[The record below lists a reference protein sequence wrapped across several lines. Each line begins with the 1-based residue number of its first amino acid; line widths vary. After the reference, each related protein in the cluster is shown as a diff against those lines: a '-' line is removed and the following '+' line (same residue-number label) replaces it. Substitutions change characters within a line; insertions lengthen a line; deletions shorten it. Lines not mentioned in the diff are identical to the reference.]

1 MDIDDISQLGLDQV
15 IQMAEQMQQAGR
27 IADAVSLYGL
37 WAAHATSNDRHI
49 ALFNQG
55 VMQLNHGDVDG
66 AEHAYRQSLVH
77 YPGFAQARI
86 NLGLLLERKGLY
98 EEAMLEWSQ
107 VAAAGYLQG
116 AAHVDMQTLAL
127 NHIGRLQEQLKRYDL
142 AEHAL
147 TQSLQIKPDQADA
160 IQHWVHLRSKQC
172 KWPAMQAL
180 PGVSVNAMLRG
191 TSPLAMLALHDDP
204 ALQLMAAQSFV
215 QRKFNLPTYRLCG
228 RAPYQHSRIRIGYLS
243 GDLCT
248 HAVGLLMADLLE
260 SHDRDRFEVYAFDY
274 SIEDGSA
281 YRERLKRAFDHVV
294 DIRALDDHAAA
305 QSIADAEIDV
315 LLDLHGLSSG
325 ARPGILSLQAAP
337 LQGTYLGFIGT
348 TALPWVQ
355 FVVTD
360 KFALPESLAPYFSEK
375 PLYVEGSFL
384 PLNHT
389 PTPACTSTRAELGLP
404 EDAFVMAC
412 FNNVY
417 KFNTAMFETW
427 MNILKR
433 VDDAVLWLLDDNDSA
448 TRELRKQVAY
458 HGVSL
463 DRVVF
468 AKRTSH
474 EQYRAR
480 MQLADVF
487 LDTTPYNSGST
498 ARDVLDCGLP
508 MVTLSGKTFVS
519 RMAGSL
525 LHSIGLDDL
534 ITYSHKEYET
544 LVVDLARDRARLAS
558 YRHQLI
564 QGDAL
569 RQAAPAK
576 LVKSLEAQL
585 AAMVAQLGQSTP
597 SHSS

>member
-1 MDIDDISQLGLDQV
+1 MQIEDISQLGLDQV
-15 IQMAEQMQQAGR
+15 IGLAEQMQQAGR
-27 IADAVSLYGL
+27 TADAVALYGL
-37 WAAHATSNDRHI
+37 WVQHSASADRHI

-55 VMQLNHGDVDG
+55 VMQLNAGDVAG
-66 AEHAYRQSLVH
+66 AEHAYRESLVH

-86 NLGLLLERKGLY
+86 NLGLLLERKGLHD
-98 EEAMLEWSQ
+98 EAMLEWSQ
-107 VAAAGYLQG
+107 VASAGYLQG

-147 TQSLQIKPDQADA
+147 TQSLTLKPQQADA

-228 RAPYQHSRIRIGYLS
+228 AAPYRHERIRIGYLS

-248 HAVGLLMADLLE
+248 HAVGLLMADVLE
-260 SHDRDRFEVYAFDY
+260 AHDRTRFEIYAFDY

-281 YRERLKRAFDHVV
+281 YRQRLKQAFDHVV
-294 DIRALDDHAAA
+294 DIRAMDDHAAA
-305 QSIADAEIDV
+305 QAIANAEIDV

-325 ARPGILSLQAAP
+325 ARPGILAMQPAP

-355 FVVTD
+355 FVVAD
-360 KFALPESLAPYFSEK
+360 KFALPEALTPYFSEK
-375 PLYVEGSFL
+375 PLYVDGSFL

-389 PTPACTSTRAELGLP
+389 PTPACSQTRTELGLP

-417 KFNTAMFETW
+417 KFNAAMFTTW

-458 HGVSL
+458 HGVAL

-468 AKRTSH
+468 AKRASH

-508 MVTLSGKTFVS
+508 MVTLSGRTCVS

-534 ITYSHKEYET
+534 ITYNHTDYEN
-544 LVVDLARDRARLAS
+544 LVVDLALDRARLAS

-576 LVKSLEAQL
+576 LVRSLEAQL
-585 AAMVAQLGQSTP
+585 AAMVAQLAQ
-597 SHSS
+597 

>member
-1 MDIDDISQLGLDQV
+1 MQIEDISQLGLDQV
-15 IQMAEQMQQAGR
+15 IGLAEQMQQAGR
-27 IADAVSLYGL
+27 TADAVALYGL
-37 WAAHATSNDRHI
+37 WVQHSPSSDRHI

-55 VMQLNHGDVDG
+55 VMQLNAGDVAG
-66 AEHAYRQSLVH
+66 AEHAYRESLVH

-98 EEAMLEWSQ
+98 DEAMLEWSQ
-107 VAAAGYLQG
+107 VASAGYLQG
-116 AAHVDMQTLAL
+116 ATHVDMQTLAL

-147 TQSLQIKPDQADA
+147 TQSLTLKPQQADA

-228 RAPYQHSRIRIGYLS
+228 AAPYRHERIRIGYLS

-248 HAVGLLMADLLE
+248 HAVGLLMADVLE
-260 SHDRDRFEVYAFDY
+260 AHDRTRFEIYAFDY

-281 YRERLKRAFDHVV
+281 YRQRLKQAFDHVV
-294 DIRALDDHAAA
+294 DIRAMDDHAAA
-305 QSIADAEIDV
+305 QAIANAEIDV

-325 ARPGILSLQAAP
+325 ARPGILSMQPAP

-355 FVVTD
+355 FVVAD
-360 KFALPESLAPYFSEK
+360 KFALPEALTPYFSEK
-375 PLYVEGSFL
+375 PVYVDGSFL

-389 PTPACTSTRAELGLP
+389 PTPACSQTRTELGLP
-404 EDAFVMAC
+404 EEAFVMAC

-417 KFNTAMFETW
+417 KFNAPMFTTW

-433 VDDAVLWLLDDNDSA
+433 VDGAVLWLLDDNDSA

-458 HGVSL
+458 HGVAL

-468 AKRTSH
+468 AKRASH

-508 MVTLSGKTFVS
+508 MVTLSGRTCVS

-534 ITYSHKEYET
+534 ITYNHTDYEN
-544 LVVDLARDRARLAS
+544 LMVDLALDRARLAS

-576 LVKSLEAQL
+576 LVRSLEAQL
-585 AAMVAQLGQSTP
+585 AAMVAQLTQ
-597 SHSS
+597 

>member
-1 MDIDDISQLGLDQV
+1 MQVEDIHQLGLDQV
-15 IQMAEQMQQAGR
+15 IQLAEQFQRAGR
-27 IADAVSLYGL
+27 SADAIALYTL
-37 WAAHATSNDRHI
+37 WNQNSPSSDRHI
-49 ALFNQG
+49 GWFNQG
-55 VMQLNHGDVDG
+55 VMQLNAGDIDG
-66 AEHAYRQSLVH
+66 AEHAYRCSLDL

-86 NLGLLLERKGLY
+86 NLGLLLERKGLHDD
-98 EEAMLEWSQ
+98 AMLQWSQ
-107 VAAAGYLQG
+107 VAASGYLQG
-116 AAHVDMQTLAL
+116 AANVDLQTLAL
-127 NHIGRLQEQLKRYDL
+127 NHIGRLQEQLKHYDL

-147 TQSLQIKPDQADA
+147 TQSLQLNPRQADA
-160 IQHWVHLRSKQC
+160 LQHWVHLRSKQC
-172 KWPAMQAL
+172 KWPVMQAMH
-180 PGVSVNAMLRG
+180 GVTVNAMLTH

-215 QRKFNLPTYRLCG
+215 QRKFNLPTQRLCVN
-228 RAPYQHSRIRIGYLS
+228 APYKHERIRIGYLS

-260 SHDRDRFEVYAFDY
+260 AHDLSQFEIYAFDY
-274 SIEDGSA
+274 SIEDGSE
-281 YRERLKRAFDHVV
+281 YRQRLKNAFDHFI
-294 DIRALDDHAAA
+294 DIRAMDDSQAAA
-305 QSIADAEIDV
+305 AIAHAEIDV

-325 ARPGILSLQAAP
+325 ARPGILAMQAAP

-360 KFALPESLAPYFSEK
+360 RFALPEALTPYFSEK
-375 PLYVEGSFL
+375 PLYVDGSFL

-389 PTPACTSTRAELGLP
+389 PTPPYTQTRTELGLP

-417 KFNTAMFETW
+417 KFNTEMFATW

-433 VDDAVLWLLDDNDSA
+433 VDDAVLWLLDDNPSA
-448 TRELRKQVAY
+448 TRELKKQVAY
-458 HGVSL
+458 HGVPL

-474 EQYRAR
+474 SEYRAR

-508 MVTLSGKTFVS
+508 MVTLSGRTFVS

-525 LHSIGLDDL
+525 LHSIGLDEL
-534 ITYSHKEYET
+534 ITSSHDEYEN
-544 LVVDLARDRARLAS
+544 LVVDLAADRARLAS
-558 YRHQLI
+558 YRHTLI
-564 QGDAL
+564 QGHKA
-569 RQAAPAK
+569 REEAPSK
-576 LVKSLEAQL
+576 LVRSLEAQL
-585 AAMVAQLGQSTP
+585 AQRVSAL
-597 SHSS
+597 

>member
-1 MDIDDISQLGLDQV
+1 MQVEEISQLGLDQV
-15 IQMAEQMQQAGR
+15 IQLAEEFQTSGR
-27 IADAVSLYGL
+27 TADAIALYTL
-37 WAAHATSNDRHI
+37 WTQNSPSNDRHI
-49 ALFNQG
+49 GLFNQG
-55 VMQLNHGDVDG
+55 VMQLNAGDVDG
-66 AEHAYRQSLVH
+66 AEHAYRLSLDL

-86 NLGLLLERKGLY
+86 NLGLLLERKGQY
-98 EEAMLEWSQ
+98 DDAMLQWSQ
-107 VAAAGYLQG
+107 VAASGYLQG
-116 AAHVDMQTLAL
+116 AANTELQTLAL
-127 NHIGRLQEQLKRYDL
+127 NHIGRLQEQLKHYDL

-147 TQSLQIKPDQADA
+147 TQSLQINPRQSDA
-160 IQHWVHLRSKQC
+160 LQHWVHLRSKQC
-172 KWPAMQAL
+172 KWPAMQAMQ
-180 PGVSVNAMLRG
+180 GVSVNAMLTG

-215 QRKFNLPTYRLCG
+215 QRKFNLPTQRLCVN
-228 RAPYQHSRIRIGYLS
+228 APYRHERIRIGYLS

-260 SHDRDRFEVYAFDY
+260 AHDRTKFEIYAFDY
-274 SIEDGSA
+274 SIEDGSD
-281 YRERLKRAFDHVV
+281 YRQRLKNAFDHVV
-294 DIRALDDHAAA
+294 DIRAMDDRAAA
-305 QSIADAEIDV
+305 AEIANAEIDV

-325 ARPGILSLQAAP
+325 ARPGILSMQPAP

-360 KFALPESLAPYFSEK
+360 RFALPDALTPYFSEK
-375 PLYVEGSFL
+375 PLYVDGSFL

-389 PTPACTSTRAELGLP
+389 PTPPCSQSRTELGLP

-417 KFNTAMFETW
+417 KFNTEMFATW

-433 VDDAVLWLLDDNDSA
+433 VDHAVLWLLDDNTSA
-448 TRELRKQVAY
+448 TRELKKQIAY
-458 HGVSL
+458 HGIPL
-463 DRVVF
+463 DHVVF

-474 EQYRAR
+474 TEYRAR

-508 MVTLSGKTFVS
+508 MVTLSGRTCVS

-525 LHSIGLDDL
+525 LHSIGMDEL
-534 ITYSHKEYET
+534 ITYNHTDYEN
-544 LVVDLARDRARLAS
+544 LVVALAADPARLAS
-558 YRHQLI
+558 YRHALI
-564 QGDAL
+564 QGSTA
-569 RQAAPAK
+569 REAAPAK
-576 LVKSLEAQL
+576 LVRSLEAQL
-585 AAMVAQLGQSTP
+585 AQMVEQL
-597 SHSS
+597 

>member
-1 MDIDDISQLGLDQV
+1 MQVEDIHQLGLDQV
-15 IQMAEQMQQAGR
+15 IQLAEQFQRAGR
-27 IADAVSLYGL
+27 SADAIALYTL
-37 WAAHATSNDRHI
+37 WNQNSPSSDRHI
-49 ALFNQG
+49 GWFNQG
-55 VMQLNHGDVDG
+55 VMQLNAGDIDG
-66 AEHAYRQSLVH
+66 AEHAYRCSLDL

-86 NLGLLLERKGLY
+86 NLGLLLERKGLHDD
-98 EEAMLEWSQ
+98 AMLQWSQ
-107 VAAAGYLQG
+107 VAASGYLQG
-116 AAHVDMQTLAL
+116 AANVDLQTLAL
-127 NHIGRLQEQLKRYDL
+127 NHIGRLQEQLKHYDL

-147 TQSLQIKPDQADA
+147 TQSLQLNPRQADA
-160 IQHWVHLRSKQC
+160 LQHWVHLRSKQC
-172 KWPAMQAL
+172 KWPVMQAMH
-180 PGVSVNAMLRG
+180 GVTVNAMLTH

-215 QRKFNLPTYRLCG
+215 QRKFNLPTQRLCVN
-228 RAPYQHSRIRIGYLS
+228 APYKHERIRIGYLS

-248 HAVGLLMADLLE
+248 HAVGLLMAELLE
-260 SHDRDRFEVYAFDY
+260 AHDRSKFEIYAFDY
-274 SIEDGSA
+274 SIEDGSE
-281 YRERLKRAFDHVV
+281 YRQRLKNAFDHFV
-294 DIRALDDHAAA
+294 DIRAMDDSQAAA
-305 QSIADAEIDV
+305 VIAHAEIDV

-325 ARPGILSLQAAP
+325 ARPGILAMQAAP

-360 KFALPESLAPYFSEK
+360 RFALPEALTPYFSEK
-375 PLYVEGSFL
+375 PLYVDGSFL

-389 PTPACTSTRAELGLP
+389 PTPPYTQTRTELGLP

-417 KFNTAMFETW
+417 KFNTEMFATW

-433 VDDAVLWLLDDNDSA
+433 VDDAVLWLLDDNPSA
-448 TRELRKQVAY
+448 TRELKKQVAY
-458 HGVSL
+458 HGVPL

-474 EQYRAR
+474 SEYRAR

-508 MVTLSGKTFVS
+508 MVTLSGRTFVS

-525 LHSIGLDDL
+525 LHSIGLDEL
-534 ITYSHKEYET
+534 ITSSHDEYEN
-544 LVVDLARDRARLAS
+544 LVVDLAADRARLAS
-558 YRHQLI
+558 YRHTLI
-564 QGDAL
+564 QGHKA
-569 RQAAPAK
+569 REEAPSK
-576 LVKSLEAQL
+576 LVRSLEAQL
-585 AAMVAQLGQSTP
+585 AQRVSAL
-597 SHSS
+597 

>member
-1 MDIDDISQLGLDQV
+1 MAMQVEDISQLALDQV
-15 IQMAEQMQQAGR
+15 IQLAEQIQQAGR
-27 IADAVSLYGL
+27 TADAVALYDL
-37 WAAHATSNDRHI
+37 WAQHSPSADRHI

-55 VMQLNHGDVDG
+55 VMQINAGDIDG
-66 AEHAYRQSLVH
+66 AEQAYRLSLTFH
-77 YPGFAQARI
+77 PGFAQARI
-86 NLGLLLERKGLY
+86 NLGLLLERKGQFD
-98 EEAMLEWSQ
+98 EAMLEWSQ
-107 VAAAGYLQG
+107 VASSGYLQG
-116 AAHVDMQTLAL
+116 LANLEMQTLAL

-147 TQSLQIKPDQADA
+147 TQSLQLKPKQADA

-180 PGVSVNAMLRG
+180 PEVSVNAMLTG

-204 ALQLMAAQSFV
+204 ALQLMASQLFV
-215 QRKFNLPTYRLCG
+215 QRKFNLPTHRLCVN
-228 RAPYQHSRIRIGYLS
+228 APYEHERVRIGYLS

-248 HAVGLLMADLLE
+248 HAVGLLMAELLE
-260 SHDRDRFEVYAFDY
+260 AHDRSRFDIYAFDY
-274 SIEDGSA
+274 SPEDGSA
-281 YRERLKRAFDHVV
+281 YRERLKQAFDHVV
-294 DIRALDDHAAA
+294 DVRALDDHTAA
-305 QSIADAEIDV
+305 QTIADAEIDV
-315 LLDLHGLSSG
+315 LIDLHGLSSG
-325 ARPGILSLQAAP
+325 ARPGILAMQPAP

-348 TALPWVQ
+348 TSLPWVQ

-360 KFALPESLAPYFSEK
+360 RFALPESLSPYFSEQ

-384 PLNHT
+384 PLTHT
-389 PTPACTSTRAELGLP
+389 PTPACSQTRTELGLP
-404 EDAFVMAC
+404 ENAFVMAC
-412 FNNVY
+412 FSNVY
-417 KFNTAMFETW
+417 KFNPQMFTTW

-458 HGVSL
+458 HGVAL

-487 LDTTPYNSGST
+487 LDTSPYNSGST

-508 MVTLSGKTFVS
+508 MVTLSGRTFVS

-534 ITYSHKEYET
+534 ITYSHTDYEN
-544 LVVDLARDRARLAS
+544 LVVDLSQDRARLAS

-564 QGDAL
+564 EGAEQ
-569 RQAAPAK
+569 RQASPAK
-576 LVKSLEAQL
+576 LVRSLENQL
-585 AAMVAQLGQSTP
+585 LAKVARLTR
-597 SHSS
+597 

>member
-1 MDIDDISQLGLDQV
+1 MQVEDIHQLGLDQV
-15 IQMAEQMQQAGR
+15 IQLAEQFQRAGR
-27 IADAVSLYGL
+27 SADAIALYTL
-37 WAAHATSNDRHI
+37 WNQNSPSSDRHI
-49 ALFNQG
+49 GWFNQG
-55 VMQLNHGDVDG
+55 VMQLNAGDIDG
-66 AEHAYRQSLVH
+66 AEHAYRCSLDL

-86 NLGLLLERKGLY
+86 NLGLLLERKGLHDD
-98 EEAMLEWSQ
+98 AMLQWSQ
-107 VAAAGYLQG
+107 VAASGYLQG
-116 AAHVDMQTLAL
+116 AANVDLQTLAL
-127 NHIGRLQEQLKRYDL
+127 NHIGRLQEQLKHYDL

-147 TQSLQIKPDQADA
+147 TQSLQLNPRQADA
-160 IQHWVHLRSKQC
+160 LQHWVHLRSKQC
-172 KWPAMQAL
+172 KWPVMQAMH
-180 PGVSVNAMLRG
+180 GVTVNAMLTH

-215 QRKFNLPTYRLCG
+215 QRKFNLPTQRLCVN
-228 RAPYQHSRIRIGYLS
+228 APYKHERIRIGYLS

-260 SHDRDRFEVYAFDY
+260 AHDRSQFEIYAFDY
-274 SIEDGSA
+274 SIEDGSE
-281 YRERLKRAFDHVV
+281 YRQRLKNAFDHFV
-294 DIRALDDHAAA
+294 DIRAMDDSQAAA
-305 QSIADAEIDV
+305 AIAHAEIDV

-325 ARPGILSLQAAP
+325 ARPGILAMQAAP

-360 KFALPESLAPYFSEK
+360 RFALPEALTPYFSEK
-375 PLYVEGSFL
+375 PLYVDGSFL

-389 PTPACTSTRAELGLP
+389 PTPPCTQTRTELGLP

-417 KFNTAMFETW
+417 KFNTEMFATW

-433 VDDAVLWLLDDNDSA
+433 VDDAVLWLLDDNSSA
-448 TRELRKQVAY
+448 TRELKKQVAY
-458 HGVSL
+458 HGVPL

-474 EQYRAR
+474 PEYRAR

-508 MVTLSGKTFVS
+508 MVTLSGRTFVS

-525 LHSIGLDDL
+525 LHSIGLDEL
-534 ITYSHKEYET
+534 ITSSHDEYEN
-544 LVVDLARDRARLAS
+544 LVVDLAADRARLAS
-558 YRHQLI
+558 YRHTLI
-564 QGDAL
+564 QGHKA
-569 RQAAPAK
+569 REEAPAK
-576 LVKSLEAQL
+576 LVRSLEAQL
-585 AAMVAQLGQSTP
+585 AQRVSAL
-597 SHSS
+597 

>member
-1 MDIDDISQLGLDQV
+1 MAMQVEDISQLALDQV
-15 IQMAEQMQQAGR
+15 IQLAEQIQQAGR
-27 IADAVSLYGL
+27 TADAVALYDL
-37 WAAHATSNDRHI
+37 WAQHSPSADRHI

-55 VMQLNHGDVDG
+55 VMQINAGDIDG
-66 AEHAYRQSLVH
+66 AEQAYRLSLTFH
-77 YPGFAQARI
+77 PGFAQARI
-86 NLGLLLERKGLY
+86 NLGLLLERKGQFD
-98 EEAMLEWSQ
+98 EAMLEWSQ
-107 VAAAGYLQG
+107 VASSGYLQG
-116 AAHVDMQTLAL
+116 LANLEMQTLAL

-147 TQSLQIKPDQADA
+147 TQSLQLQPNQADA

-180 PGVSVNAMLRG
+180 PEVSVNAMLTG

-204 ALQLMAAQSFV
+204 ALQLMASQLFV
-215 QRKFNLPTYRLCG
+215 QRKFNLPTHRLCVN
-228 RAPYQHSRIRIGYLS
+228 APYEHERVRIGYLS

-248 HAVGLLMADLLE
+248 HAVGLLMAELLE
-260 SHDRDRFEVYAFDY
+260 AHDRSRFDIYAFDY
-274 SIEDGSA
+274 SPEDGSA
-281 YRERLKRAFDHVV
+281 YRERLKQAFDHVV
-294 DIRALDDHAAA
+294 DVRALDDHTAA
-305 QSIADAEIDV
+305 QTIADAEIDV
-315 LLDLHGLSSG
+315 LIDLHGLSSG
-325 ARPGILSLQAAP
+325 ARPGILAMQPAP

-348 TALPWVQ
+348 TSLPWVQ

-360 KFALPESLAPYFSEK
+360 RFALPESLSPYFSEQ

-384 PLNHT
+384 PLTHT
-389 PTPACTSTRAELGLP
+389 PTPACSQTRTELGLP
-404 EDAFVMAC
+404 ENAFVMAC
-412 FNNVY
+412 FSNVY
-417 KFNTAMFETW
+417 KFNPQMFTTW

-458 HGVSL
+458 HGVAL

-487 LDTTPYNSGST
+487 LDTSPYNSGST

-508 MVTLSGKTFVS
+508 MVTLSGRTFVS

-534 ITYSHKEYET
+534 ITYSHTDYEN
-544 LVVDLARDRARLAS
+544 LVVDLSQDRARLAS

-564 QGDAL
+564 E
-569 RQAAPAK
+569 APSQPCQVGA
-576 LVKSLEAQL
+576 
-585 AAMVAQLGQSTP
+585 
-597 SHSS
+597 

>member
-1 MDIDDISQLGLDQV
+1 MQVEDIHQLGLDQV
-15 IQMAEQMQQAGR
+15 IQLAEQFQRAGR
-27 IADAVSLYGL
+27 SADAIALYTL
-37 WAAHATSNDRHI
+37 WNQNSPSSDRHI
-49 ALFNQG
+49 GWFNQG
-55 VMQLNHGDVDG
+55 VMQLNAGDIDG
-66 AEHAYRQSLVH
+66 AEHAYRCSLDL

-86 NLGLLLERKGLY
+86 NLGLLLERKGLHDD
-98 EEAMLEWSQ
+98 AMLQWSQ
-107 VAAAGYLQG
+107 VAASGYLQG
-116 AAHVDMQTLAL
+116 AANVDLQTLAL
-127 NHIGRLQEQLKRYDL
+127 NHIGRLQEQLKHYDL

-147 TQSLQIKPDQADA
+147 TQSLQLNPRQADA
-160 IQHWVHLRSKQC
+160 LQHWVHLRSKQC
-172 KWPAMQAL
+172 KWPVMQAMH
-180 PGVSVNAMLRG
+180 GVTVNAMLTH

-215 QRKFNLPTYRLCG
+215 QRKFNLPTQRLCVN
-228 RAPYQHSRIRIGYLS
+228 APYKHERIRIGYLS

-260 SHDRDRFEVYAFDY
+260 AHDLSQFEIYAFDY
-274 SIEDGSA
+274 SIEDGSE
-281 YRERLKRAFDHVV
+281 YRQRLKNAFDHFV
-294 DIRALDDHAAA
+294 DIRAMDDSQAAA
-305 QSIADAEIDV
+305 VIAHAEIDV

-325 ARPGILSLQAAP
+325 ARPGILAMQAAP

-360 KFALPESLAPYFSEK
+360 RFALPEALTPYFSEK
-375 PLYVEGSFL
+375 PLYVDGSFL

-389 PTPACTSTRAELGLP
+389 PTPPYTQTRTELGLP

-417 KFNTAMFETW
+417 KFNTEMFATW

-433 VDDAVLWLLDDNDSA
+433 VDDAVLWLLDDNPSA
-448 TRELRKQVAY
+448 TRELKKQVAY
-458 HGVSL
+458 HGVPL

-474 EQYRAR
+474 SEYRAR

-508 MVTLSGKTFVS
+508 MVTLSGRTFVS

-525 LHSIGLDDL
+525 LHSIGLDEL
-534 ITYSHKEYET
+534 ITSSHDEYEN
-544 LVVDLARDRARLAS
+544 LVVDLAADRARLAS
-558 YRHQLI
+558 YRHTLI
-564 QGDAL
+564 QGHKA
-569 RQAAPAK
+569 REEAPSK
-576 LVKSLEAQL
+576 LVRSLEAQL
-585 AAMVAQLGQSTP
+585 AQRVSAL
-597 SHSS
+597 

>member
-1 MDIDDISQLGLDQV
+1 MQVEDISRLALDQV
-15 IQMAEQMQQAGR
+15 IQLAEQIQQAGR
-27 IADAVSLYGL
+27 TADAVALYGL
-37 WAAHATSNDRHI
+37 WVQHTASADKHI

-55 VMQLNHGDVDG
+55 VIQINSGDIEG
-66 AEHAYRQSLVH
+66 AENAYRHSLSL

-86 NLGLLLERKGLY
+86 NLGLLLERKGQY
-98 EEAMLEWSQ
+98 DDAMLVWSQ
-107 VAAAGYLQG
+107 VVSSGYLQG
-116 AAHVDMQTLAL
+116 AVNIDMQTLAL

-147 TQSLQIKPDQADA
+147 TQSLQLKPKQADA

-172 KWPAMQAL
+172 KWPAMQAM
-180 PGVSVNAMLRG
+180 PGVSVNAMLTG

-204 ALQLMAAQSFV
+204 ALQLMASQLFV
-215 QRKFNLPTYRLCG
+215 QRKFNLPTQRLCVN
-228 RAPYQHSRIRIGYLS
+228 APYQHERVRIGYLS

-260 SHDRDRFEVYAFDY
+260 AHDRSRFEIYAFDY

-281 YRERLKRAFDHVV
+281 YRERLKNAFDHVV
-294 DIRALDDHAAA
+294 DIRAMDDATAA
-305 QSIADAEIDV
+305 QAIASAEIDV

-325 ARPGILSLQAAP
+325 ARPGVLAMQPAP

-348 TALPWVQ
+348 TSLPWVQ

-360 KFALPESLAPYFSEK
+360 RFALPESLTPYFSEK
-375 PLYVEGSFL
+375 PLYVDGSFL
-384 PLNHT
+384 PLNHM
-389 PTPACTSTRAELGLP
+389 PTVACTQTRTELGLP

-412 FNNVY
+412 FSNVY
-417 KFNTAMFETW
+417 KFNTEMFATW

-448 TRELRKQVAY
+448 THELRKQVAY
-458 HGVSL
+458 HGVGL

-487 LDTTPYNSGST
+487 LDTSPYNSGST

-508 MVTLSGKTFVS
+508 MVTLSGRTFVS

-525 LHSIGLDDL
+525 LHAIGMDDL
-534 ITYSHKEYET
+534 ITDSHASYEN
-544 LVVDLARDRARLAS
+544 LVVDLANDRARLAS
-558 YRHQLI
+558 YRRQLI
-564 QGDAL
+564 DGAAQ
-569 RQAAPAK
+569 RQASPAK
-576 LVKSLEAQL
+576 LVRSLENQL
-585 AAMVAQLGQSTP
+585 LAMMR
-597 SHSS
+597 